1 MPVEKGNNW
10 AGTACHGQRTD
21 TNDTAAEKTEKD
33 TGAVA
38 EDTAPF
44 VGHMP
49 VTAMFHNPG
58 NGIVW
63 AETDIGT
70 KVKGNAP
77 TRGENTE
84 GKKTD
89 TAGYIQCFRKTDSGK

>member
-1 MPVEKGNNW
+1 MAIEKGNDR
-10 AGTACHGQRTD
+10 AGTAGHGQCADTD
-21 TNDTAAEKTEKD
+21 NTAAEKAD
-33 TGAVA
+33 DNTGAVA

>member
-1 MPVEKGNNW
+1 MPVEKGNNG

-44 VGHMP
+44 IGYMP
-49 VTAMFHNPG
+49 VAAMFHNPG

-70 KVKGNAP
+70 KVKGNAQA
-77 TRGENTE
+77 RGENTE

-89 TAGYIQCFRKTDSGK
+89 AADYCQCFRKAYSRK